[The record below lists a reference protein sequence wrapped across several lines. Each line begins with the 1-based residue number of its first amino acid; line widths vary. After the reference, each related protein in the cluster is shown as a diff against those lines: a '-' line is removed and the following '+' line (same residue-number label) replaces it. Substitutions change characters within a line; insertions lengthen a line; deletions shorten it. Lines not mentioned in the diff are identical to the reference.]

1 MPATMTC
8 PVCGADM
15 RPCQRRLRYTCTREG
30 CGYSLIQGLLWEE
43 GDDDAPAEGHG
54 KGKD

>member
-1 MPATMTC
+1 MPPILLC

-30 CGYSLIQGLLWEE
+30 CDYSLIQGLLWEE
-43 GDDDAPAEGHG
+43 GDDDAPAEGLPARG
-54 KGKD
+54 